1 MAAGVLSDERP
12 ASHLRTQPHA
22 GRCGPRVP
30 QCGGHCLSAEPEEI
44 MALLSETELVL
55 VICVVLMLTA
65 YAVAVALSR

>member
-1 MAAGVLSDERP
+1 
-12 ASHLRTQPHA
+12 
-22 GRCGPRVP
+22 VP